1 MSRHQKFLNQNS
13 KKVVIESFILANF
26 NYCPLVWHFC
36 TSESLKKLERIQE
49 RALWLLLND
58 YQSDYET
65 LLEKSNKPTL
75 QIRRIKLLATEIFKT
90 INDLNPSYMKEIF
103 ELNTR
108 KNAGTKKLVVQSQKS
123 MNYGSYSLRSL
134 GPRIWNKLP
143 ISIRNLNEPSTFKE
157 LITSW
162 AGPTCRCSCCKYL
175 GMC

>member
-1 MSRHQKFLNQNS
+1 
-13 KKVVIESFILANF
+13 
-26 NYCPLVWHFC
+26 
-36 TSESLKKLERIQE
+36 
-49 RALWLLLND
+49 
-58 YQSDYET
+58 
-65 LLEKSNKPTL
+65 
-75 QIRRIKLLATEIFKT
+75 
-90 INDLNPSYMKEIF
+90 MKEIF

-108 KNAGTKKLVVQSQKS
+108 KNAGVKKLVVQSQKS
-123 MNYGSYSLRSL
+123 MKYGSYSLRSL